1 MDILFIDDQPI
12 VFRGAAAVL
21 AEGFPGCSCTV
32 TGTLSK
38 AETRLT
44 LNPPDLVIL
53 EPGLAGGDEML
64 RGIVTRHSRVPV
76 LAFSLLPEQ
85 AHAPRALR
93 GGARGF
99 VSKGTSEKD
108 FLDAVRAV
116 LAGRRYVSPGL
127 GNVLAARLAVPRPQP
142 ARALL
147 SPRELDTARA
157 LARGARLTDIA
168 RAMGV
173 SVKTV
178 GTYRARALAKLHL
191 GSNAELGAA
200 ARALGLLAPAP

>member
-1 MDILFIDDQPI
+1 MAILFIDDQPI

-99 VSKGTSEKD
+99 VSKGASEKD

-127 GNVLAARLAVPRPQP
+127 GNVLAARLAVPRPS
-142 ARALL
+142 R
-147 SPRELDTARA
+147 
-157 LARGARLTDIA
+157 
-168 RAMGV
+168 
-173 SVKTV
+173 
-178 GTYRARALAKLHL
+178 
-191 GSNAELGAA
+191 
-200 ARALGLLAPAP
+200 PAPCFRPASWTPPGPWPGAPG

>member
-85 AHAPRALR
+85 AHAPRACAAAR
-93 GGARGF
+93 ADSSPRAQARRISWMRARRARGQA
-99 VSKGTSEKD
+99 
-108 FLDAVRAV
+108 LRQA
-116 LAGRRYVSPGL
+116 PGWATCWPR
-127 GNVLAARLAVPRPQP
+127 GMAVPRPQP

-178 GTYRARALAKLHL
+178 GTYARRPWPSCHL